1 MTGEYMR
8 LNQAL
13 KNKLYDIRLRDK
25 LLAEG
30 KVTKQ
35 ELEEYYN
42 SLDDCTDKMTYTE
55 TDEPTEEE
63 APISE

>member
-1 MTGEYMR
+1 MR

-30 KVTKQ
+30 KVTAADV
-35 ELEEYYN
+35 EAYYK
-42 SLDDCTDKMTYTE
+42 SLDDSTDNMTYTE
-55 TDEPTEEE
+55 SDEEETPEEVQVTEEV
-63 APISE
+63 